1 MLKRIGAI
9 TQKEFIL
16 MARDRGTLTLILLI
30 PLIQLV
36 LFAYAIHM
44 DVKHIPM
51 VVADQSMDTA
61 SRSYLDDLVHSDYF
75 DIVAAVQS
83 QAQVVNVID
92 SGQARVGVVI
102 PSNFSADVDMGRASV
117 LLLVDG
123 SDPFTT
129 QSAYNTVSAI
139 AQNHTIQLVLD
150 KISTTSGGSA
160 AQSLNPLTAHIRTLY
175 NPDLQDLWF
184 LVPGLIAMLLQ
195 TQTITLTALAVVRE
209 REVGT
214 IEQILV
220 TPIRPIELMLGK
232 TIPNLLVAV
241 INMLTIVVV
250 GTIGFGVPIQG
261 NFLLYF
267 ALTIIYIFSG
277 LGLGLLISSF
287 SQNQRQAQQLT
298 TMITFIG
305 QVIGGFVFPRYA
317 MPVILQWISDLFP
330 LTFFIPISRGIF
342 MKGIGMQ
349 FLLGQVIALSFYV
362 LVIVFLAARLFRQRL
377 D

>member
-1 MLKRIGAI
+1 
-9 TQKEFIL
+9 
-16 MARDRGTLTLILLI
+16 LI

-51 VVADQSMDTA
+51 VVADQSLDTA
-61 SRSYLDDLVHSDYF
+61 SRSYLDDMVRSDYF
-75 DIVAAVQS
+75 DIVSTVQD
-83 QAQVVNVID
+83 QAQAVNVID
-92 SGQARVGVVI
+92 YGRARIGVVI
-102 PSNFSADVDMGRASV
+102 PHNFSASVDQGDASV
-117 LLLVDG
+117 LLLIDG

-129 QSAYNTVSAI
+129 QSAYNTANAI
-139 AQNHTIQLVLD
+139 AQHHALQLVLD
-150 KISTTSGGSA
+150 RIDISSSGSA
-160 AQSLNPLTAHIRTLY
+160 AQSPNPLTAHIRILY
-175 NPDLQDLWF
+175 NPDRQDLWF

-195 TQTITLTALAVVRE
+195 TQTITLTALSVVRE
-209 REVGT
+209 REMGT

-232 TIPNLLVAV
+232 TIPNLLIAV
-241 INMLTIVVV
+241 INMLTIVLV
-250 GTIGFGVPIQG
+250 GTVGFGVPIQG

-267 ALTIIYIFSG
+267 FLTIIYIFSG

-298 TMITFIG
+298 SMITFIG

-349 FLLGQVIALSFYV
+349 FLAGQVFALSFYV
-362 LVIVFLAARLFRQRL
+362 VVIVYLAARLFRQRL

>member
-16 MARDRGTLTLILLI
+16 IKRDRGTLALILLI

-51 VVADQSMDTA
+51 VVADQSLDTA
-61 SRSYLDDLVHSDYF
+61 SRSYLNDLVQSNYF
-75 DIVAAVQS
+75 DIVSSVQN
-83 QAQVVNVID
+83 QAQVVHSID
-92 SGQARVGVVI
+92 SGQARLGVVI
-102 PSNFSADVDMGRASV
+102 PPNFSSSVEQGDASV

-139 AQNHTIQLVLD
+139 AQHHAIQLVMD
-150 KISTTSGGSA
+150 RIGISSDSA
-160 AQSLNPLTAHIRTLY
+160 LQTISPITGHIRTLY
-175 NPDLQDLWF
+175 NPDLKDLWF

-232 TIPNLLVAV
+232 TIPNLLIAV
-241 INMLTIVVV
+241 INMLTIVVA

-267 ALTIIYIFSG
+267 FLTIIYIFSG

-298 TMITFIG
+298 TMITFIW
-305 QVIGGFVFPRYA
+305 QIIGGFVFPRYA

-342 MKGIGMQ
+342 MKGIGME
-349 FLLGQVIALSFYV
+349 FLIGQVAALSFYV
-362 LVIVFLAARLFRQRL
+362 VVIVFLAARLFRQRL

>member
-9 TQKEFIL
+9 TQKEFI
-16 MARDRGTLTLILLI
+16 MMVRDRGTLALILLI

-36 LFAYAIHM
+36 LFAYAMHI

-51 VVADQSMDTA
+51 VVADQSLDTA
-61 SRSYLDDLVHSDYF
+61 SRSYLDELVHSDYF
-75 DIVAAVQS
+75 DIVSTVQN
-83 QAQVVNVID
+83 QAQVVNVIN
-92 SGQARVGVVI
+92 SGQARLGVVI
-102 PSNFSADVDMGRASV
+102 PHDFSTHVDQGDAKV

-129 QSAYNTVSAI
+129 QSAYNAASAI
-139 AQNHTIQLVLD
+139 AQDHSLQLDLD
-150 KISTTSGGSA
+150 RISISDGTRA
-160 AQSLNPLTAHIRTLY
+160 AQSLNPLTAHIQTLY
-175 NPDLQDLWF
+175 NPDRQDLWF

-209 REVGT
+209 REMGT

-220 TPIRPIELMLGK
+220 TPIRPLELMLGK
-232 TIPNLLVAV
+232 TIPNLLIAV
-241 INMLTIVVV
+241 INMLTIVLV
-250 GTIGFGVPIQG
+250 GTLGFGVPFRG
-261 NFLLYF
+261 NFPLYF
-267 ALTIIYIFSG
+267 FLTLIYIFSG

-298 TMITFIG
+298 SMITFIG
-305 QVIGGFVFPRYA
+305 QVICGFVFPHYV

-330 LTFFIPISRGIF
+330 LTYFIPISRGIF
-342 MKGIGMQ
+342 MKGVGMQ
-349 FLLGQVIALSFYV
+349 FLAGQVLALVFYV
-362 LVIVFLAARLFRQRL
+362 VLIVFLAARLFRQSL

>member
-16 MARDRGTLTLILLI
+16 LVRDRGTLVLILLI

-44 DVKHIPM
+44 DVKHISM
-51 VVADQSMDTA
+51 VVADQSLDPA
-61 SRSYLDDLVHSDYF
+61 SRSYLDDLVHSNYF
-75 DIVAAVQS
+75 DIVSTVKDQS
-83 QAQVVNVID
+83 QAVSVID
-92 SGQARVGVVI
+92 AGHARVGVVI
-102 PSNFSADVDMGRASV
+102 PPDFSSDVQQRDAKV

-129 QSAYNTVSAI
+129 QSAYNTLSAI
-139 AQNHTIQLVLD
+139 AQQHDIQLVINRIA
-150 KISTTSGGSA
+150 ISSGSGA
-160 AQSLNPLTAHIRTLY
+160 AQSLSPLTAHIRTLY
-175 NPDLQDLWF
+175 NPDLQDIWF

-232 TIPNLLVAV
+232 TLPNLLIAV

-250 GTIGFGVPIQG
+250 GTIGFGVPFQG

-267 ALTIIYIFSG
+267 ILTIIYIFSG

-298 TMITFIG
+298 SMITFIG

-317 MPVILQWISDLFP
+317 MPVLLQWISDLFP

-342 MKGIGMQ
+342 MKGIGME
-349 FLLGQVIALSFYV
+349 FLTGQVIALSFYV
-362 LVIVFLAARLFRQRL
+362 VVIVFLAARLFRQRM